1 MMRSRTGLCCLVGCF
16 MLLLQTASAF
26 SKHEEAP
33 IIGINGTFNTHFS
46 ANIRDL
52 DPGECLIFEAQVRS
66 QHAEPGA

>member
-1 MMRSRTGLCCLVGCF
+1 MMRPRTGLWCLVGCF
-16 MLLLQTASAF
+16 LLLETASAF

-52 DPGECLIFEAQVRS
+52 NPGECLIFEAQVRS
-66 QHAEPGA
+66 QLAELRA